1 VTERNRGG
9 ARILVVDG
17 DEAVRESTADILQAA
32 GYAVTQAANTE
43 DALGQLAAGDVQLL
57 IVDVGLSTHR
67 CPEPSRMGL
76 ELLDRVAELPQV
88 ILVSGS
94 GLAPDPDPR
103 VGVFLPK
110 PVAPKRLLDEVER
123 LLSQ

>member
-9 ARILVVDG
+9 FRILVVDD
-17 DEAVRESTADILQAA
+17 DEAVRESTADILQMG
-32 GYAVTQAANTE
+32 GYAVTQSADAD
-43 DALGQLAAGDVQLL
+43 DALGQLAAGDVHLL
-57 IVDVGLSTHR
+57 ILDLGLSTHR
-67 CPEPSRMGL
+67 GREPSRMGL
-76 ELLDRVAELPQV
+76 DLLDRVGELPPA

-94 GLAPDPDPR
+94 GLQPMADPH

-110 PVAPKRLLDEVER
+110 PFAPRRLLDEVER

>member
-1 VTERNRGG
+1 VPERNRGG
-9 ARILVVDG
+9 ARILVVDD

-32 GYAVTQAANTE
+32 GYAVSQAADTE
-43 DALGQLAAGDVQLL
+43 DALGQLAAGYVHLL

-67 CPEPSRMGL
+67 GREPSRTGL
-76 ELLDRVAELPQV
+76 DLLDRVAELPPV

-94 GLAPDPDPR
+94 GLPPEPNPR

-110 PVAPKRLLDEVER
+110 PVAPRRLLDEVER
-123 LLSQ
+123 LLSE